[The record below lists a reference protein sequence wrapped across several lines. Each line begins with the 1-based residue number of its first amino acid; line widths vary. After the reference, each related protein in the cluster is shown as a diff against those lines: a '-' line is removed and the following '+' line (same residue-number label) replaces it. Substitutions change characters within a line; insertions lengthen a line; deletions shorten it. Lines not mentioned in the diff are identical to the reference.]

1 MDAFS
6 EILSAVKLNGAVYFT
21 AEFSSPWGFSAP
33 ASNRLAAT
41 LSLGAAHTL
50 VYHLVLEGGA
60 VVELEDGLSLE
71 LKPGDVV
78 IFPHGD
84 AHHIFSG
91 KDAARPYPNY
101 GITAKIKAR
110 DLSPLHAGGGGEV
123 ARFVCG
129 YMTCDPTLAGRSSPD
144 CPRIQSESPH
154 RSLRPMA

>member
-1 MDAFS
+1 MMDAFS
-6 EILSAVKLNGAVYFT
+6 EILSAVKLNGAIYFT

-41 LSLGAAHTL
+41 LSLGAAHL
-50 VYHLVLEGGA
+50 LIYHLVLEGGA

-91 KDAARPYPNY
+91 KDAPGRTPTTASPPKSRRATSVPCTPAEAARLR
-101 GITAKIKAR
+101 A
-110 DLSPLHAGGGGEV
+110 SCAG
-123 ARFVCG
+123 
-129 YMTCDPTLAGRSSPD
+129 T
-144 CPRIQSESPH
+144 
-154 RSLRPMA
+154 